1 MALFDPYGDRFGRL
15 LVAVAVLAVLAGVA
29 TAGAYAA
36 DPSTATP
43 DPVAY
48 DDTVELGISSE
59 TDELMAGS
67 ARVPGVQVFYSQLQY
82 VVGYNGVES
91 FAATLDDGRTERQFG
106 YPLVVYVETFDG
118 GAPGVTDDGL
128 FEAERSTDWVAA
140 DEAAYVVGSAARSP
154 AGETVVP
161 FADRANA
168 ERFAAEHGGSVLDW
182 GAVRD
187 RSFSVDS
194 AATVRSMA
202 PARWSEADE
211 RVADATA
218 KGRSGDESVG
228 RDTDGDGDDGDERS
242 GGEADEIVVSED
254 APTIDA
260 AVAAAPP
267 NGTVVVPAGTYE
279 ETVTVNESVTIAGD
293 GARVRGDGN
302 GSVIAVRA
310 PNVTLSGLSIDGVGN
325 RTRDPEAARE
335 AAEEGETWD
344 TNIQLGYGHGDA
356 GVLAVD
362 APGLLVDDVAVETNA
377 SGVLLREGSDAV
389 IRDLRVDGSDD
400 WRDGFMGVTGI
411 ESRVTVTDSRFDGGR
426 DGVYLHRA
434 DGSVIRN
441 STFVGN
447 RYGTHLMYTG
457 DALIADNA
465 FRNAEFGGITVMT
478 RPSGNAIVGND
489 VRDSGAGIQASGTR
503 SYVGYNTLADNGLG
517 FSTSSRGSLYERN
530 VAVENEVGAHA
541 TTVVPSSRVVANDF
555 VGNDRHAEAGP
566 GALRIWADGDRG
578 NYWEGANV
586 GLHDPGERAYRPT
599 APVDAALHR
608 ETAAA
613 AVRESPAAALL
624 DRLYGTVPGARSGS
638 IVDPSPAS
646 EPYAPE
652 RVDAAESDSE
662 PIHPDWRRALGGADP
677 RTEATAED
685 STTAEDPTTASTG
698 DTTTSIDTMN
708 ARKRDATDE
717 TASRETGS
725 QETGSRETGSREPTE
740 GSRRSAGAE
749 ARR

>member
-1 MALFDPYGDRFGRL
+1 MANLDPYGERFGRAL
-15 LVAVAVLAVLAGVA
+15 LAVAVLAVVVGVA

-48 DDTVELGISSE
+48 DDVVELGLSSE

-67 ARVPGVQVFYSQLQY
+67 ARIPRVQVFYSQLQY

-91 FAATLDDGRTERQFG
+91 FVATLDDGRTERQFG
-106 YPLVVYVETFDG
+106 YPLAVHVETFDG
-118 GAPGVTDDGL
+118 GNPGVTDGGL
-128 FEAERSTDWVAA
+128 FEAERATEWVPA
-140 DEAAYVVGSAARSP
+140 DEAAYVVESAAHSP

-161 FADRANA
+161 FAERPNA
-168 ERFAAEHGGSVLDW
+168 ERFAADHGGRVLEW
-182 GAVRD
+182 RAVRD
-187 RSFSVDS
+187 RSFDVDS

-202 PARWSEADE
+202 PARWAEADE
-211 RVADATA
+211 RIADATA
-218 KGRSGDESVG
+218 SGDDRAG
-228 RDTDGDGDDGDERS
+228 GTDGA
-242 GGEADEIVVSED
+242 GEDAREIVVGED

-267 NGTVVVPAGTYE
+267 NGTVVVPPGTYE
-279 ETVTVNESVTIAGD
+279 ETVTVNESVTIAGEN
-293 GARVRGDGN
+293 ARVRGDGN

-310 PNVTLSGLSIDGVGN
+310 PDVTLSGLSIDGVGN

-335 AAEEGETWD
+335 AAEEDGTWD

-377 SGVLLREGSDAV
+377 SGVLLRDGSNAV
-389 IRDLRVDGSDD
+389 IRNLRVDGSDD
-400 WRDGFMGVTGI
+400 WRDGFMGVTGM
-411 ESRVTVTDSRFDGGR
+411 ESRVTVTDSRFEGGR

-465 FRNAEFGGITVMT
+465 FRNAKFGGITVMT

-530 VAVENEVGAHA
+530 VAVGNEVGAHA

-566 GALRIWADGDRG
+566 GALRVWADGDCG

-586 GLHDPGERAYRPT
+586 GLHEPGERAYRPT

-638 IVDPSPAS
+638 IVDPSPAP
-646 EPYAPE
+646 EPYAPD
-652 RVDAAESDSE
+652 RVAAAADPDSG
-662 PIHPDWRRALGGADP
+662 PIHPDWRRELGGGS
-677 RTEATAED
+677 RTEETGANATTAATDAMNTHDRNATNGTVSRVATAGLRRP
-685 STTAEDPTTASTG
+685 A
-698 DTTTSIDTMN
+698 
-708 ARKRDATDE
+708 DE
-717 TASRETGS
+717 G
-725 QETGSRETGSREPTE
+725 G
-740 GSRRSAGAE
+740 RR
-749 ARR
+749 